1 MKWLKQF
8 DGTRVYG
15 SSYDQIEFEGEV
27 VGELN
32 CYGEPDVDKGVLVF
46 MPDST
51 LLEVKYGKNNSDI
64 WEVCLIRKGTH
75 FDRIEQC
82 DNEDADPYSDVAYF
96 KPGMKGDAYAATDG
110 WEKVH

>member
-1 MKWLKQF
+1 MKCLKQF

-15 SSYDQIEFEGEV
+15 ASDDLIEFDGELVGEV
-27 VGELN
+27 N
-32 CYGEPDVDKGVLVF
+32 CYGTDDADKGVLVF

-51 LLEVKYGKNNSDI
+51 LLEVKYGKNDSAI
-64 WEVCLIRKGTH
+64 WEVRLIRKGTH

-82 DNEDADPYSDVAYF
+82 DNEDSYSDVAYF
-96 KPGMKGDAYAATDG
+96 KPGMRGDAYAATGG